1 MKPLFIPLKK
11 EYFGQFNAG
20 KKTEEYRP
28 YGPRWNEKT
37 CPKGR
42 DVVLSLGYSRHRR
55 LYGMV
60 TGFRVE
66 ENSAK
71 IPGWVECY
79 GKNDTRP
86 VACIEIYLP

>member
-1 MKPLFIPLKK
+1 
-11 EYFGQFNAG
+11 
-20 KKTEEYRP
+20 
-28 YGPRWNEKT
+28 
-37 CPKGR
+37 
-42 DVVLSLGYSRHRR
+42 
-55 LYGMV
+55 MV

-79 GKNDTRP
+79 GENDTRP